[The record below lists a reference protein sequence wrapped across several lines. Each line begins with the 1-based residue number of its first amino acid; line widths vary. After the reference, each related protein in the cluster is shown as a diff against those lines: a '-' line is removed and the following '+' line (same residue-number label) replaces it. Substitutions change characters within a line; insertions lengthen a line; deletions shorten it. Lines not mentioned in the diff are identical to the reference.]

1 MNYCQVV
8 STPKKMCIMRTSFSL
23 VFRGNTKSNWDKKK
37 CEIISLAF
45 LITILSICFILF
57 DYKFNDFII
66 EKSEIR
72 YPSILSC
79 KIILSFI
86 LLVIVRIFAIKSTFR
101 AIDLILYLFS
111 PFMTKWYCI
120 PSLQI
125 GIAYNI
131 NSYFTY
137 IIILVI
143 GLTVVNAFSLILF
156 SEASKQNMSLKY
168 SHNKSILN

>member
-1 MNYCQVV
+1 
-8 STPKKMCIMRTSFSL
+8 MCIMRTSFSL
-23 VFRGNTKSNWDKKK
+23 VFGGNTKSNWDKKK

-57 DYKFNDFII
+57 DYKFNDVII

-79 KIILSFI
+79 KIILSFT